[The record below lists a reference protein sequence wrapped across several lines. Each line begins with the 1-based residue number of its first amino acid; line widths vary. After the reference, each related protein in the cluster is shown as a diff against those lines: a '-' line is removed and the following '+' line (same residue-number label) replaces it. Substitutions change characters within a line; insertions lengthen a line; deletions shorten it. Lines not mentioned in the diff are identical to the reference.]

1 MKSARDAVKASI
13 VQATGR
19 KPKMPT
25 KPIAV
30 VISATILITTV
41 LASCRSAPDINR
53 VTISGTEYAFG
64 GPPSIHPGM
73 TAFSFENRGKVKHE
87 MILLRLKEGT
97 TLKQV
102 LDSVRSG
109 GQPDSLFDRLV
120 GILITMPGQR
130 SDGELLIELTPRRTY
145 AMICTFR
152 DRDDKPPHM
161 GLGMA
166 KSFTTQ

>member
-1 MKSARDAVKASI
+1 
-13 VQATGR
+13 
-19 KPKMPT
+19 MPDQPQHRLAFCLPPSLALT
-25 KPIAV
+25 
-30 VISATILITTV
+30 LITATV
-41 LASCRSAPDINR
+41 LASCRSAPEINR
-53 VTISGTEYAFG
+53 VTVSGTEYAFG
-64 GPPSIHPGM
+64 TPPIIHPGL

-102 LDSVRSG
+102 LDSARSG

-120 GILITMPGQR
+120 GILVTMPGQR
-130 SDGELLIELTPRRTY
+130 SDGELLSELTPRRTY

-152 DRDDKPPHM
+152 DHDDKPPHM
-161 GLGMA
+161 ALGMA